1 MTKSKKKPA
10 SKGLE
15 KTTSKKTSA
24 TSTKAETKT
33 ASGAKKSKAAAS
45 KPAAAK
51 AAATKTTAAKSTS
64 TKTAA
69 AKKPAPKAATA
80 SPAKYDG
87 SVSHLIH
94 RAEQCAGDIF
104 ARVAPS
110 GQVTPRQFAILDE
123 IADNP
128 GVSQTG
134 LVEKTGI
141 DRSTLA
147 DIIRRMLEKGLVQ
160 RERTAEDA
168 RAYAVKLTRKGT
180 NTLKKMKPLAEKVDK
195 ELLEAI
201 PKEHR
206 EMFVSVLAQMVTTLS
221 DTEEKS
227 GETKA
232 A

>member
-15 KTTSKKTSA
+15 KTSSKKTSA
-24 TSTKAETKT
+24 TSTKAAAKT
-33 ASGAKKSKAAAS
+33 TSGAKKKAVAS
-45 KPAAAK
+45 KPAATK
-51 AAATKTTAAKSTS
+51 AASAKTASPKTSAAKKSAP
-64 TKTAA
+64 KTAA
-69 AKKPAPKAATA
+69 A

-128 GVSQTG
+128 GISQTG
-134 LVEKTGI
+134 LVDKTGI

-221 DTEEKS
+221 DTEEKG